1 MMAKLTYLPAQ
12 PIGDGVYRLQ
22 LGRLEVFE
30 LETGMVA
37 GGGLRQ
43 IGVTPKPIHLIMS
56 SIMSGRIEDG
66 AAGTVGNPFASVAS
80 ESDILNVVHLGLV
93 GGGMDRDDAWEIVS
107 KFGPPNRPLSEM
119 HDIAAALVY
128 AHIVGVD
135 NEA

>member
-1 MMAKLTYLPAQ
+1 MNKLTYLPAQ

-37 GGGLRQ
+37 GGGLRL

-66 AAGTVGNPFASVAS
+66 AGGTGRTGYV
-80 ESDILNVVHLGLV
+80 
-93 GGGMDRDDAWEIVS
+93 R
-107 KFGPPNRPLSEM
+107 
-119 HDIAAALVY
+119 
-128 AHIVGVD
+128 
-135 NEA
+135 